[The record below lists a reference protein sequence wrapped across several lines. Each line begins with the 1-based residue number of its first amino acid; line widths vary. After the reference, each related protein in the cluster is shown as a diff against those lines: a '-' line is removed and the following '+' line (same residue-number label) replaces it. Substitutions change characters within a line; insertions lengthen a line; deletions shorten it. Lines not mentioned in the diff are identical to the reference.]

1 MEQRKELLCGL
12 PALVLGAPSE
22 RVFFY
27 VHGKMGSKEEA
38 LDFAEVAD
46 AHGWQVVSIDLPQH
60 GQRQG
65 SPVYQHPV
73 KAGGRHRHGPHCH
86 QRPERNAP
94 AKDYPGGASHRQ

>member
-12 PALVLGAPSE
+12 PALVLGTPSE

-46 AHGWQVVSIDLPQH
+46 AHGWQVVSIDLPEH
-60 GQRQG
+60 
-65 SPVYQHPV
+65 
-73 KAGGRHRHGPHCH
+73 
-86 QRPERNAP
+86 
-94 AKDYPGGASHRQ
+94 GGAEGLAGAVHARPDHSGVAKGI

>member
-12 PALVLGAPSE
+12 PALVLGTPSE

-46 AHGWQVVSIDLPQH
+46 AHGWQVVSIDLP
-60 GQRQG
+60 
-65 SPVYQHPV
+65 
-73 KAGGRHRHGPHCH
+73 
-86 QRPERNAP
+86 
-94 AKDYPGGASHRQ
+94 